1 MLVYTHTHTCVCT
14 HMHTHVHGGAS
25 DFTAPYE
32 HWTLVMDPLKAI
44 RVKKSFSVPV
54 ESVHEE
60 LVVLAIVLGPVRQ
73 KWHAPC

>member
-1 MLVYTHTHTCVCT
+1 
-14 HMHTHVHGGAS
+14 MHTHVQGGAS

-73 KWHAPC
+73 KRHAPC